1 MDSGN
6 RMRPIWY
13 ALVLVLGLLLG
24 FYLSMRISGK
34 GRQLSNS
41 GDESKIA
48 QLISYIQREY
58 VDTISRQRLVEESMA
73 SIVEN
78 LDPHSAY
85 IPASELAA
93 LNEPLQGNFEGIGI
107 EFNLLKDTIYVVSAL
122 AGGPSE
128 ALGIRSGDRIVSVD
142 GKNVAGIHITN
153 NDVIKKLRGPGGT
166 SVKVGILRRGHKG
179 IMPFVIVR
187 GKIPIYSVDTHYMLN
202 AQTGYIKVSRFAQTT
217 MEEFSK
223 AMDNL
228 LSQGMKK
235 LVLDLRGNPGG
246 LLNVASEMA
255 DVFLE
260 GDKLIVYTKGRAR
273 ARDDFYAGPD
283 GNFQKGPLAILID
296 EGSASASEIVAGA
309 IQDNDRGTI
318 VGRRSFGK
326 GLVQEQSSFN
336 DGSAVRLTI
345 ARYYTPTGRCIQ
357 KPYTLGNAEEYMEDE
372 FDRFTHG
379 EFQHPDSIKFNDSLK
394 YTTPKGK
401 VVYGGGGIMPDIFVP
416 ADTSERTPLLMQL
429 LMKGV
434 FNQFCIA
441 YAEQHRKSL
450 LTYGD
455 VSAFAEKFTVSESLV
470 EEFMTFAE
478 KEKVI
483 RNKTQEKTSGLFI
496 RNQLKALLARSV
508 YRTEG
513 YYRVLNAGDKTVK
526 RAIQALEKTKS

>member
-6 RMRPIWY
+6 RLRPIWY

-24 FYLSMRISGK
+24 FYLSIRIGGNAK
-34 GRQLSNS
+34 RFGNS
-41 GDESKIA
+41 TDESKIS

-58 VDTISRQRLVEESMA
+58 VDTISRQRLIEESMA

-166 SVKVGILRRGHKG
+166 RVQVGILRRGQKG
-179 IMPFVIVR
+179 IMKFGIVR

-217 MEEFSK
+217 MEEFNK
-223 AMDNL
+223 AMEEL

-235 LVLDLRGNPGG
+235 LLLDLRGNPGG

-255 DVFLE
+255 DVFLDA
-260 GDKLIVYTKGRAR
+260 DKLIVYTKGRSR
-273 ARDDFYAGPD
+273 ARDDFYAGPE
-283 GNFQKGPLAILID
+283 GAFQNGPLAILID

-345 ARYYTPTGRCIQ
+345 ARYYTW
-357 KPYTLGNAEEYMEDE
+357 LW
-372 FDRFTHG
+372 
-379 EFQHPDSIKFNDSLK
+379 
-394 YTTPKGK
+394 
-401 VVYGGGGIMPDIFVP
+401 
-416 ADTSERTPLLMQL
+416 
-429 LMKGV
+429 
-434 FNQFCIA
+434 
-441 YAEQHRKSL
+441 
-450 LTYGD
+450 
-455 VSAFAEKFTVSESLV
+455 
-470 EEFMTFAE
+470 
-478 KEKVI
+478 
-483 RNKTQEKTSGLFI
+483 
-496 RNQLKALLARSV
+496 
-508 YRTEG
+508 
-513 YYRVLNAGDKTVK
+513 
-526 RAIQALEKTKS
+526 